1 MDEKNRQLTKF
12 LRKNMYQH
20 PRVKRM
26 EFKADLFLTKIF
38 AAYTE
43 CQHLLPEAA
52 TANQKQESLE
62 IRICDHISGMT
73 DRYAIGEYKKLFET
87 EEG

>member
-1 MDEKNRQLTKF
+1 MINTKLKKF
-12 LRKNMYQH
+12 LKKNMYQH
-20 PRVKRM
+20 HRVKRM

-38 AAYTE
+38 EAYMGCRE
-43 CQHLLPEAA
+43 LLPESAL
-52 TANQKQESLE
+52 ANRKQGSMEV
-62 IRICDHISGMT
+62 RICDHISGMT